1 MWATMDMENI
11 GKRTE
16 TTDSNITNRVQAM
29 ELRITCVED
38 TMEDIDKMVKENA
51 KVKKFLTQNIH

>member
-16 TTDSNITNRVQAM
+16 TTDSNITNRVQVM